1 MLSHRG
7 SATEIKPNN
16 QCEEVNMEPSST
28 KTSRMTDSGSS
39 WIVAVFSCIAL
50 AIHFGVINCGAL
62 LYPGLVDL
70 TDMPVSALSWFV
82 TGQYGMTFCFA
93 PLYNRLHR
101 YLHFRIAIVGAA
113 LLTTVSLIS
122 ASYVHSFAAFFI
134 LYTVIGGIGLGTSV
148 VRIVGIAAERFDRYR
163 ILALALCTCGAGLG
177 TFIYSNLGG
186 YMIEELTWRV
196 ALMGY
201 AFLHLNIIPVSLLLR
216 RLPPE
221 DVTEPAII
229 LPDQVESSIQSCELT
244 GTGRR
249 MAFSDIFSSRSS
261 VHGSGVL
268 AAQKGASCP
277 QRLNESSR
285 LITAARQLRAFV
297 EFAKCHRVAETKDFN
312 IDPLFF
318 APDPGASVM
327 ARIRDTCREYL
338 TQLNNAMCNTV
349 FVPVLF
355 IVGELDAALTLLLN
369 TKQERIL
376 TEQELNDLLTS
387 QFELALNPEGENQE
401 SDSKTH
407 VKPFVG
413 DSISAS
419 VIIAQER
426 KRARGIVRATVRRA
440 ETRAYEL
447 CETLSRNGLDVS
459 PTPIIVLV
467 EHAGDLMYN
476 RLFQIHSCD
485 RMHKISTSGLE
496 KVEETDKSE
505 GQQPLNITSNT
516 IMSERN
522 LPSTMSIGSSILA
535 LSNFL
540 SVGSQYLTNSHS
552 KGLDNFLARRTNEF
566 AKDRR
571 LSCFML
577 QLSDLLNS
585 ASSVY
590 DLQEVSSRPIEDQTL
605 SQVCT
610 TQDKKSGSV
619 LRNPL
624 FFSLLVT
631 RLLVYVADSII
642 FAHLSYFALKSGL
655 SEDQAASLLSSIGI
669 ASVFS
674 RLGTGLI
681 GQFVPR
687 CDSRTMASCCLLV
700 LATHT
705 IVMPL
710 CPTYV
715 ALSAFT
721 IIYGVLLSPCSAFT
735 PVMAYEITGPAR
747 YDEAVSYWFQFEAF
761 GYLIGGP
768 LGGLVKEVSNNYMD
782 CFVLAGTCD
791 LAAAL
796 IIFIQGL
803 ILTRG
808 AERLAVLFR
817 TNCCHPV
824 AGDTEQYNGSKV

>member
-1 MLSHRG
+1 
-7 SATEIKPNN
+7 
-16 QCEEVNMEPSST
+16 MEPSSM
-28 KTSRMTDSGSS
+28 KTSQMTDSGSS

-50 AIHFGVINCGAL
+50 AMHFGVINCGAL
-62 LYPGLVDL
+62 FYPGLVDL
-70 TDMPVSALSWFV
+70 TDMPVSSLSWFV

-101 YLHFRIAIVGAA
+101 YLHFRITIVGAV

-134 LYTVIGGIGLGTSV
+134 LYTVFGGIGLGASV
-148 VRIVGIAAERFDRYR
+148 VRIVGITAERFDRYR

-186 YMIEELTWRV
+186 YMIEELTWRG

-201 AFLHLNIIPVSLLLR
+201 AFFHLHIIPVSLLLR

-229 LPDQVESSIQSCELT
+229 LPDQIESSIQSCDSTEAGKRVTL
-244 GTGRR
+244 
-249 MAFSDIFSSRSS
+249 SDIFSSRLS
-261 VHGSGVL
+261 VHGSGGL
-268 AAQKGASCP
+268 ASQKGVSCP
-277 QRLNESSR
+277 QWPNESSR
-285 LITAARQLRAFV
+285 RITAARQLRAFV
-297 EFAKCHRVAETKDFN
+297 EFAKCHRVAETKDFK

-327 ARIRDTCREYL
+327 DRLRETCREYL
-338 TQLNNAMCNTV
+338 TQSNNAMCNTV

-355 IVGELDAALTLLLN
+355 IVGEMDAALALLLN
-369 TKQERIL
+369 TNQGIL

-387 QFELALNPEGENQE
+387 QFELTLNPEEENQE

-419 VIIAQER
+419 LIIAQER
-426 KRARGIVRATVRRA
+426 KRARRIVRATVRTA
-440 ETRAYEL
+440 EKRAYEL

-467 EHAGDLMYN
+467 EHAGDLMYS
-476 RLFQIHSCD
+476 RLFQIHSRD
-485 RMHKISTSGLE
+485 RMHKISNSGLE
-496 KVEETDKSE
+496 EVEETDESE
-505 GQQPLNITSNT
+505 GQQQLNMTSNT
-516 IMSERN
+516 IISEHN
-522 LPSTMSIGSSILA
+522 LPPTMPTGSSILA

-540 SVGSQYLTNSHS
+540 SMGSQYLTNSHS
-552 KGLDNFLARRTNEF
+552 KGLDHFLSRTTNEF

-571 LSCFML
+571 LSCFTL
-577 QLSDLLNS
+577 QPTDLLKS
-585 ASSVY
+585 APSVY
-590 DLQEVSSRPIEDQTL
+590 DLPEVSSRLMTIIEDQTPA
-605 SQVCT
+605 QVCT
-610 TQDKKSGSV
+610 TEDKKSGSV

-655 SEDQAASLLSSIGI
+655 SEDHAASLLSSIGI
-669 ASVFS
+669 SSMFS

-681 GQFVPR
+681 GQFAP
-687 CDSRTMASCCLLV
+687 CDSHTMTSCCLLV
-700 LATHT
+700 LAIHT

-715 ALSAFT
+715 ALLAFT
-721 IIYGVLLSPCSAFT
+721 IIYGVLLSPSSAFT

-747 YDEAVSYWFQFEAF
+747 YDEAVSYWFQFEAI
-761 GYLIGGP
+761 GYLLGGP
-768 LGGLVKEVSNNYMD
+768 LG
-782 CFVLAGTCD
+782 GTCD

-817 TNCCHPV
+817 TTCCHSV
-824 AGDTEQYNGSKV
+824 AGNTEQDNESNV

>member
-1 MLSHRG
+1 
-7 SATEIKPNN
+7 
-16 QCEEVNMEPSST
+16 MEPSST

-50 AIHFGVINCGAL
+50 AMHFGVINCGAL
-62 LYPGLVDL
+62 FYPGLVEL

-101 YLHFRIAIVGAA
+101 YLHFRIIIVGAA
-113 LLTTVSLIS
+113 LLTTASFIS

-134 LYTVIGGIGLGTSV
+134 LYTVFGGIGLGTSV

-201 AFLHLNIIPVSLLLR
+201 ALFHLNLIPVSLLLR

-229 LPDQVESSIQSCELT
+229 MPDQAESSIQSRDLIEAS
-244 GTGRR
+244 R
-249 MAFSDIFSSRSS
+249 MVTFPDIFSSRLS
-261 VHGSGVL
+261 VYGSGGL
-268 AAQKGASCP
+268 AAQKGVTYP
-277 QRLNESSR
+277 QRLNESNR
-285 LITAARQLRAFV
+285 RITAARKLRACV
-297 EFAKCHRVAETKDFN
+297 EFAKCHRVAETKDFH

-327 ARIRDTCREYL
+327 DRIKETCREYI

-369 TKQERIL
+369 TNQEGIL
-376 TEQELNDLLTS
+376 TEQELNDLLIS
-387 QFELALNPEGENQE
+387 HFELILNPEGENQE

-426 KRARGIVRATVRRA
+426 KRARGIVRATVRKA

-467 EHAGDLMYN
+467 EHSGDLMYS

-485 RMHKISTSGLE
+485 RMHKISNAGFE
-496 KVEETDKSE
+496 EVEETDKSE
-505 GQQPLNITSNT
+505 GQQQLNITS
-516 IMSERN
+516 SERN
-522 LPSTMSIGSSILA
+522 LQPTMPIGSSTLS

-540 SVGSQYLTNSHS
+540 SMGSQYLTNSHS
-552 KGLDNFLARRTNEF
+552 KVLDHFITRETNEF
-566 AKDRR
+566 AKNHR
-571 LSCFML
+571 LSCFIL
-577 QLSDLLNS
+577 QSTDLLNS

-590 DLQEVSSRPIEDQTL
+590 DVQKAGNHLMTITGDRTPV
-605 SQVCT
+605 QVCT
-610 TQDKKSGSV
+610 THDQKYGSV

-655 SEDQAASLLSSIGI
+655 SEDDAASLLSSIGI
-669 ASVFS
+669 ASMFS

-681 GQFVPR
+681 GQFAPR
-687 CDSRTMASCCLLV
+687 CDSRTMTSCCLLV
-700 LATHT
+700 LAIHT

-710 CPTYV
+710 YPTYM
-715 ALSAFT
+715 ALLAFT
-721 IIYGVLLSPCSAFT
+721 IVYGVLLSPSSAFT

-747 YDEAVSYWFQFEAF
+747 YDEAVSYWFQFEAI
-761 GYLIGGP
+761 GYLLGGP
-768 LGGLVKEVSNNYMD
+768 LGGLVKEINNNYMD
-782 CFVLAGTCD
+782 CFALAGTCD
-791 LAAAL
+791 LVAAL

-803 ILTRG
+803 ILTRC
-808 AERLAVLFR
+808 AERIAELFR
-817 TNCCHPV
+817 TTCCSRRH
-824 AGDTEQYNGSKV
+824 GTG